1 MGRVQF
7 KGGTLL
13 APVPPALVT
22 VGNMEEANVLTVAWT
37 GIICSDPAMTYVSV
51 RPSRHSHKML
61 QEGGDFVIHLPS
73 AIQAKEVDYCGIF
86 TGAKVNKF
94 EKCGF
99 TLLQSTHVG
108 APTIAQCPIALE
120 CRVTQVISL
129 GSHDMFM
136 AEILGVSAHEEL
148 LDEKGK
154 LHMEWANLCAYA
166 HGTYYSIGKELGK
179 FGFSA
184 AKRKGGHH
192 SKKTGGKKRG

>member
-1 MGRVQF
+1 MGRVQL

-22 VGNMEEANVLTVAWT
+22 VGSLEEPNVLTVAWT
-37 GIICSDPAMTYVSV
+37 GIICSDPAMTYVSI
-51 RPSRHSHKML
+51 RPSRHSHGML
-61 QEGGDFVIHLPS
+61 KAGGEFVIHLPS
-73 AIQAKEVDYCGIF
+73 ASQAKQVDYCGVF
-86 TGAKVNKF
+86 TGAKVDKF
-94 EKCGF
+94 EKCHF
-99 TLLQSTHVG
+99 TLLESEHVK

-120 CRVTQVISL
+120 CRVTQVVPL

-136 AEILGVSAHEEL
+136 AEILGVSAHEDL
-148 LDEKGK
+148 LDDKGK

-184 AKRKGGHH
+184 TKRKP
-192 SKKTGGKKRG
+192 KKGGKKHG

>member
-1 MGRVQF
+1 MGRVQL

-22 VGNMEEANVLTVAWT
+22 VGSLEEPNVLTVAWT
-37 GIICSDPAMTYVSV
+37 GIICSDPAMTYVSI
-51 RPSRHSHKML
+51 RPSRHSHGML
-61 QEGGDFVIHLPS
+61 KAGGDFVIHLPS
-73 AIQAKEVDYCGIF
+73 ASQAKQVDYCGVF
-86 TGAKVNKF
+86 TGAKVDKF
-94 EKCGF
+94 EKCHF
-99 TLLQSTHVG
+99 TLLESEHVK

-120 CRVTQVISL
+120 CRVTQVVPL

-136 AEILGVSAHEEL
+136 AEILGVSAHEDL
-148 LDEKGK
+148 LDDKGK

-184 AKRKGGHH
+184 TKRKP
-192 SKKTGGKKRG
+192 KKGGKKHG

>member
-22 VGNMEEANVLTVAWT
+22 VGSLEEPNVLTVAWT
-37 GIICSDPAMTYVSV
+37 GIICSDPAMTYVSI
-51 RPSRHSHKML
+51 RPSRHSHGML
-61 QEGGDFVIHLPS
+61 KAGGDFVIHLPS
-73 AIQAKEVDYCGIF
+73 ASQAKQVDYCGVF
-86 TGAKVNKF
+86 TGAKVDKF
-94 EKCGF
+94 EKCHF
-99 TLLQSTHVG
+99 TLLESEHVK

-120 CRVTQVISL
+120 CRVTQVVPL

-136 AEILGVSAHEEL
+136 AEILGVSVHEDL
-148 LDEKGK
+148 LDDKGK

-184 AKRKGGHH
+184 TKRKP
-192 SKKTGGKKRG
+192 KKGGKKHG

>member
-1 MGRVQF
+1 MGRVQL

-22 VGNMEEANVLTVAWT
+22 VGSLEEPNVLTVAWT
-37 GIICSDPAMTYVSV
+37 GIICSDPAMTYVSI
-51 RPSRHSHKML
+51 RPSRHSHGML
-61 QEGGDFVIHLPS
+61 KAGGDFVIHLPS
-73 AIQAKEVDYCGIF
+73 ASQAKLVDYCGIF
-86 TGAKVNKF
+86 TGAKVDKF
-94 EKCGF
+94 EKCHF
-99 TLLQSTHVG
+99 TLLESEHVK

-120 CRVTQVISL
+120 CRVTQVVPL

-136 AEILGVSAHEEL
+136 AEILGVSAHEDL
-148 LDEKGK
+148 LDDKGK

-184 AKRKGGHH
+184 TKRKP
-192 SKKTGGKKRG
+192 KKGGKKHG

>member
-22 VGNMEEANVLTVAWT
+22 VGSLEEPNVLTVAWT
-37 GIICSDPAMTYVSV
+37 GIICSDPAMTYVSI
-51 RPSRHSHKML
+51 RPSRHSHGML
-61 QEGGDFVIHLPS
+61 KAGGEFVIHLPS
-73 AIQAKEVDYCGIF
+73 ASQAKQVDYCGVF
-86 TGAKVNKF
+86 TGAKVDKF
-94 EKCGF
+94 EKCHF
-99 TLLQSTHVG
+99 TLLESEHVK

-120 CRVTQVISL
+120 CRVTQVVPL

-136 AEILGVSAHEEL
+136 AEILGVSAHEDL
-148 LDEKGK
+148 LDDKGK

-184 AKRKGGHH
+184 TKRKP
-192 SKKTGGKKRG
+192 KKGGKKHG

>member
-1 MGRVQF
+1 MGRVQL

-22 VGNMEEANVLTVAWT
+22 VGSLEEPNVLTVAWT
-37 GIICSDPAMTYVSV
+37 GIICSDPAMTYVSI
-51 RPSRHSHKML
+51 RPSRHSHGML
-61 QEGGDFVIHLPS
+61 KAGGDFVIHLPS
-73 AIQAKEVDYCGIF
+73 ASQAKQVDYCGIF
-86 TGAKVNKF
+86 TGAKVDKF
-94 EKCGF
+94 EKCHF
-99 TLLQSTHVG
+99 TLLESEHVK

-120 CRVTQVISL
+120 CRVTQVVPL

-136 AEILGVSAHEEL
+136 AEILGVSAHEDL
-148 LDEKGK
+148 LDDKGK

-184 AKRKGGHH
+184 TKRKP
-192 SKKTGGKKRG
+192 KKGGKKHG